1 MSLKYPSAFWTAVAP
16 ALGNHLWQSTLFLL
30 LTGFLTLV
38 LRNNY
43 ARTRYALWL
52 TASAK
57 FLIPFSFLAVIGSY
71 LTRQPPTNTPD
82 AARYVTIQQVGMPFS
97 VPAFS
102 AQPQTDAVTRFFSLT
117 HHLLPALLAVWL
129 SGFVAVC
136 FAWYLR
142 WRRVSALIR
151 VAVPM
156 NEGRELAILRKLEA
170 AMGMPARTK
179 LLLSRA
185 SLEPGIFGIATPV
198 MIWPPGISERLNDA
212 HVEAILTHELW
223 HLRRRDN
230 LAAAIHMLVEALFW
244 FHPLVWWL
252 GARLVEERER
262 ACDQAVLG
270 CGHDRGI
277 YAEGILKICEF
288 CVESPLPCVSG
299 VTGSDLKKRVVRI
312 MSERVARKLD
322 FRKKLLLTTAGS
334 LALALPLF
342 SGFLSGNE
350 SRVVSTSSPRRE
362 KEDHLAFEVASV
374 KQNTSGSESSTMNV
388 PVGPGDIYPPNS
400 GVLSATNVSLIS
412 FIYFAYNLSGAQFQL
427 LLPHLPD
434 WVIKDRFDIQAKAR
448 GNPSK
453 SQMRLMMQ
461 TLLADRFKLSAHYET
476 QQVPVLALVL
486 ATPGKT
492 GPQLQPHRDDP
503 PCSTTGPQFASKSQ
517 SPAILPDGLP
527 ADCSDIVGLPS
538 SSGRHRVGAR
548 NVSMAL
554 LANWLPQ
561 MGNLDRAVV
570 DKTGLSGSFDLKFD
584 WQPQLP
590 STPAPSLQQSRLP
603 EPRTD
608 FLEDLKEQLGL
619 KLESQTGPVV
629 LLVIDHVEKPP
640 DN

>member
-1 MSLKYPSAFWTAVAP
+1 MSVRYLSAAWAAVAP

-30 LTGFLTLV
+30 LAGFLTLV

-52 TASAK
+52 TASVK
-57 FLIPFSFLAVIGSY
+57 FLIPFSLLAVIGSH
-71 LTRQPPTNTPD
+71 LTAPRPTSAPD
-82 AARYVTIQQVGMPFS
+82 AALYVTIQQIGLPFS
-97 VPAFS
+97 VPAIS
-102 AQPQTDAVTRFFSLT
+102 AQPQTAAVTRFSSLT
-117 HHLLPALLAVWL
+117 HLLLPALLAVWL
-129 SGFVAVC
+129 SGFLAVC

-142 WRRVSALIR
+142 WRRVSALVR
-151 VAVPM
+151 LAVPM
-156 NEGRELAILRKLEA
+156 REGRELAILREVEA
-170 AMGMPARTK
+170 AMGMPTRTK

-185 SLEPGIFGIATPV
+185 SLEPGIFGIAAPV
-198 MIWPPGISERLNDA
+198 MIWPQGISERLDDA

-223 HLRRRDN
+223 HVRHRDN
-230 LAAAIHMLVEALFW
+230 LTATIHMLVEALFW

-252 GARLVEERER
+252 GGRLVEERER
-262 ACDQAVLG
+262 ACDEAVLASG
-270 CGHDRGI
+270 RDCRM
-277 YAEGILKICEF
+277 YAESILKICEF
-288 CVESPLPCVSG
+288 CVESSLPCVSG

-322 FRKKLLLTTAGS
+322 FSKKLLLTTVGS
-334 LALALPLF
+334 LALALPIFTGL
-342 SGFLSGNE
+342 LSGTE
-350 SRVVSTSSPRRE
+350 SRAASTSPAWRE
-362 KEDHLAFEVASV
+362 TEGRLAFEVASV

-388 PVGPGDIYPPNS
+388 PLGPGDIYPPNG

-412 FIYFAYNLSGAQFQL
+412 FIYFAYNLSGTQFQL
-427 LLPHLPD
+427 ILPHLPD
-434 WVIKDRFDIQAKAR
+434 WVIKDRFDIQAEAR
-448 GNPSK
+448 GNPTK
-453 SQMRLMMQ
+453 NQMRLMMQ
-461 TLLADRFKLSAHYET
+461 TLLADRFKLSAHYEK
-476 QQVPVLALVL
+476 QQLPVLALVL

-492 GPQLQPHRDDP
+492 GPQLQPHQDDP

-538 SSGRHRVGAR
+538 SSGHHRVGAR

-570 DKTGLSGSFDLKFD
+570 DKTGLSGNFDLKFD

-590 STPAPSLQQSRLP
+590 SSPAPSPQQSRLP

-619 KLESQTGPVV
+619 KLESQTGPVP
-629 LLVIDHVEKPP
+629 LLVIDHVEKLLE
-640 DN
+640 N